1 MPTAKTPILWVV
13 ALYAA
18 AALAVFI
25 SFSGVLSTGGWL
37 PLLLLIPML
46 GLLLPPLRNKIDPR
60 ERYLPGPKWSLGV
73 AFVMAMFQAGLFGQ
87 HASGVEA
94 EKAAKGLKEATERA
108 AAAKRGLAEE
118 YASDKAQILGQVESL
133 LTANRPKD
141 AAALATKY
149 SGVSKDP
156 DLARLQSR
164 ADMAVMKLELE
175 NEAALPLA
183 RREQIYKTLIREEP
197 GSLAQYQ
204 GKLKEVTAALEAER
218 QAKARAAEQA
228 ALEASIK
235 SQFSGWDGS
244 HRQVERALK
253 ARMKNPDSYEHVE
266 TRYSVGADSITVVTT
281 YRGTNSFNAVVT
293 NQAIATVDKTGN
305 VLSLSDQ

>member
-1 MPTAKTPILWVV
+1 MSTTKTPLLWLV
-13 ALYAA
+13 ALYTGAA
-18 AALAVFI
+18 FAVFI
-25 SFSGVLSTGGWL
+25 SISGMLSTGGWL
-37 PLLLLIPML
+37 PLLLLVPML
-46 GLLLPPLRNKIDPR
+46 GLLLPPLRNKVDPR

-73 AFVMAMFQAGLFGQ
+73 AFIMVLIQAGLFGQ
-87 HASGVEA
+87 HAEKVEA
-94 EKAAKGLKEATERA
+94 EKEAKRMQEATERA
-108 AAAKRGLAEE
+108 ASAKRGLSED
-118 YASDKAQILGQVESL
+118 YATNKRQILGQIESL
-133 LTANRPKD
+133 LSSNRPNE

-149 SGVSKDP
+149 SVASKDP
-156 DLARLQSR
+156 DLARLKSR
-164 ADMAVMKLELE
+164 ADLAVMKLELS

-204 GKLKEVTAALEAER
+204 GKLKEATVALETER

-253 ARMKNPDSYEHVE
+253 AQMKNPDSYEHVE
-266 TRYSVGADSITVVTT
+266 TRYSVGADAITVVTT

-293 NQAIATVDKTGN
+293 NRAIATVDKAGN
-305 VLSLSDQ
+305 VLTLSSQ